1 MEKFIIRNWIW
12 LVIGIVLTRK
22 AVEFA
27 YIERGYVA
35 FGGEWLVLPVVLG
48 LVHFAREFRRNLPG
62 LIELFKE
69 EDSDDRRIEEHNRRM
84 AEQRRSYRRRR
95 S

>member
-27 YIERGYVA
+27 YAERGYVA

-48 LVHFAREFRRNLPG
+48 LARFCKSVQ
-62 LIELFKE
+62 KE
-69 EDSDDRRIEEHNRRM
+69 S
-84 AEQRRSYRRRR
+84 A
-95 S
+95 

>member
-27 YIERGYVA
+27 YAERGYVA

-48 LVHFAREFRRNLPG
+48 LARFVRAFRRNLPR

-69 EDSDDRRIEEHNRRM
+69 EEADARSIKKYNRRM
-84 AEQRRSYRRRR
+84 AKQRRSYLGRR